1 MQCLRMLAE
10 EAASLRLARTL
21 AALRE
26 AIDVCAAE
34 NVMDAPADG
43 PQQDSVVLAG
53 RPLTRT
59 RRQAGPEKAGRSRQE
74 DSAPAATPHGSAH
87 DDWARR

>member
-1 MQCLRMLAE
+1 MTEDDTFTSECEANATGIMQCLRMLAE

-34 NVMDAPADG
+34 NVMDATADE
-43 PQQDSVVLAG
+43 QDAFAFAG
-53 RPLTRT
+53 RPLTL
-59 RRQAGPEKAGRSRQE
+59 
-74 DSAPAATPHGSAH
+74 H
-87 DDWARR
+87 